1 MPRISI
7 ISASVRTGR
16 NSHRV
21 ALYFEKYLKENNLAE
36 TEMIDLMEYNFPV
49 FEERLEFQASPLPQT
64 LEFAKK
70 IKESEGIIIVTPE
83 YNGGYPASLKNV
95 IDLLY
100 AEWERKPIGI
110 STVSEGEY
118 AGSQALIFLQFV
130 LWKIKAYTIP
140 ATFPIAKVQEQFDD
154 LGNAVH
160 KAETDK
166 LASVFIK
173 ELLWSIKLIKKESYP
188 SDVIRF

>member
-1 MPRISI
+1 MYHISI
-7 ISASVRTGR
+7 ISSSIRNGR
-16 NSHRV
+16 KSHNV
-21 ALYFEKYLKENNLAE
+21 ALYLQKYVAENQLATAEILDLKS
-36 TEMIDLMEYNFPV
+36 YNFPV
-49 FEERLEFQASPLPQT
+49 FEERLQFQEKPTAGT
-64 LEFAKK
+64 LEFAEK
-70 IKESEGIIIVTPE
+70 IKTSDGIIIVTPE
-83 YNGGYPASLKNV
+83 YNGGFPASLKNV

-100 AEWERKPIGI
+100 AEWEGKPIGI
-110 STVSEGEY
+110 STVSAGGY

-154 LGNAVH
+154 FGNAVL

-188 SDVIRF
+188 SDVISF